1 MNGLGILES
10 VAVGGRLRAGTAAL
24 VPWWSI
30 GKTALAAAA
39 LALVRDGRL
48 GLAAPFRGRPYTLR
62 QLLNHTAGVPCYGP
76 LPDYKAA
83 VAGGDA
89 PWPLGEL
96 LDRVQPDNLRS
107 APGAQFRYS
116 NVGYLFV
123 RQAIEEATGLP
134 LNDALAR
141 LVFAPLYI
149 TDVRSAETPD
159 DLAACAWGNAAR
171 YDPRWVYHGL
181 LIGPPASAV
190 LFLDR
195 LLGGDLLPSFLMA
208 DMLTPFRVHEDL
220 PGRPFVAPGYGL
232 GLMIDSNGRHGRMIG
247 HTGGGPGSTCAA
259 YHFPDLA
266 PARTAAAFAPGDAAG
281 SDGVVENRVLAL
293 AGRRAP

>member
-1 MNGLGILES
+1 MNGLPILES
-10 VAVGGRLRAGTAAL
+10 VVVGGRLGAGSAAP
-24 VPWWSI
+24 VPWWSV

-48 GLAAPFRGRPYTLR
+48 SLDAPFRGRRYTLR
-62 QLLNHTAGVPCYGP
+62 QLLNHTAGVSCYGP
-76 LPDYKAA
+76 LPDYKQA
-83 VAGGDA
+83 VARGDA
-89 PWPLGEL
+89 PWPVSEL
-96 LDRVQPDNLRS
+96 LARVQADDLRS
-107 APGAQFRYS
+107 APGAQFLYS

-123 RQAIEEATGLP
+123 RQTIEDVTGLP

-141 LVFAPLYI
+141 LVFAPLGV
-149 TDVRSAETPD
+149 TDVRVGETAD
-159 DLAACAWGNAAR
+159 DLAACAWGNARR

-195 LLGGDLLPSFLMA
+195 LLGGDLLPSSVMA
-208 DMLTPFRVHEDL
+208 DMIRPFRVDEEP

-232 GLMIDSNGRHGRMIG
+232 GLMIDSNGRRGRMIG

-259 YHFPDLA
+259 YHFPDRA
-266 PARTAAAFAPGDAAG
+266 PARTVAAFAPSDREG
-281 SDGVVENRVLAL
+281 SDAVVENRVVAL
-293 AGRRAP
+293 AAGEA